1 MVGVGLESTLHALR
15 RTILDAQRGLA
26 PPAMLDCAAH
36 MLLYLDE
43 PQAMQRIALEHLLDR
58 FAATRVAIGFG
69 TPYDPKYQVCATQR
83 RTDCDVPDE
92 LGVAWPN
99 QHRWIQSIWQSSAAV
114 YLDVQED
121 QIGRGLRPSL
131 ERFRARVKLARRLE
145 LDDRS
150 FGIVCV
156 AQTEE
161 RRRWGWEDQFYLDQF
176 VLGFLSPLMA
186 ESRRSRDKVRGHLTT
201 AEYAIVQLAAQG
213 LSYKEIAAKLNKS
226 PNTVDNQLG
235 RLRRK
240 LGVRNQIAL
249 VRACA
254 DLPQAE

>member
-1 MVGVGLESTLHALR
+1 MVGARPESTLHTLR
-15 RTILDAQRGLA
+15 RTMLDAQRGLA

-69 TPYDPKYQVCATQR
+69 TPYDPKYRICATQM

-99 QHRWIQSIWQSSAAV
+99 QDRWIQSIWQSSAAV
-114 YLDVQED
+114 YLDVQND
-121 QIGRGLRPSL
+121 LIVRGLQPSL

-161 RRRWGWEDQFYLDQF
+161 RRRWGWEDHFYLNQF
-176 VLGFLSPLMA
+176 VVGFLSPLMA
-186 ESRRSRDKVRGHLTT
+186 ESRRSRHKVHGHLTT

-240 LGVRNQIAL
+240 LGVRNQVAL
-249 VRACA
+249 IRACA
-254 DLPQAE
+254 GLPKAE

>member
-1 MVGVGLESTLHALR
+1 MVGAMPESTRHTLR
-15 RTILDAQRGLA
+15 RTVLDAQRGLA

-36 MLLYLDE
+36 MLLYFDE
-43 PQAMQRIALEHLLDR
+43 PQTMERALEHLLDR

-69 TPYDPKYQVCATQR
+69 TPYDPKYQICATQM

-99 QHRWIQSIWQSSAAV
+99 QDRWIQSIWQSRVAL
-114 YLDVQED
+114 YLDVQND
-121 QIGRGLRPSL
+121 LIVRGLRPSL

-145 LDDRS
+145 WDDRS
-150 FGIVCV
+150 FGIVCI

-161 RRRWGWEDQFYLDQF
+161 HRRWGWGDQSYLNQF
-176 VLGFLSPLMA
+176 VVGFLSPLMA
-186 ESRRSRDKVRGHLTT
+186 ESRRSRDKIRGHLTA
-201 AEYAIVQLAAQG
+201 AEYAIVRLAAQG

-226 PNTVDNQLG
+226 PNTVDSQLG

-240 LGVRNQIAL
+240 LGVRNQVAL
-249 VRACA
+249 IQACTG
-254 DLPQAE
+254 LSEMR